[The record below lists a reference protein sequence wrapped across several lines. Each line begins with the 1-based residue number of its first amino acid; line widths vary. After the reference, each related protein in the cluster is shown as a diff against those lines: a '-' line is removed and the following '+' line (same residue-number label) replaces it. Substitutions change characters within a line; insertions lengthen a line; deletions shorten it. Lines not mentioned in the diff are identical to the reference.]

1 MDDDN
6 IESNLIAYA
15 KEFLRSYTDTVYN
28 NFPGSFELISE
39 LGMEATYFPLHE
51 RRLGE
56 DTAIAV
62 LYTSSDFYM
71 FFLADRDNIVPSLYD
86 ADSELGFSRDRTF
99 NTPADMRIM
108 QAQDALGDALGIS
121 TNSILRV
128 NRNTECVNID
138 GTDFVRHTVESM
150 VHDAQSH
157 GNSFANQAGQL
168 ADADLPDLLRESER
182 RSMQASFSERYAA
195 LVESDM
201 SPQTRGQEFEKLW
214 RDVLEFHG
222 WHPKKIRI
230 PGEEND
236 FTAIYQGLHI
246 LGEVRWFKDDEP
258 MNGGKMREFLG
269 KLDPRPQTIGLFVSH
284 SGLNDGAW
292 SVVRRAVNS
301 KTVIVFER
309 DDIESV
315 LVHHEDIGAI
325 FNRKLRDAY
334 DFIFEE
340 GQDIGG

>member
-1 MDDDN
+1 MLEDMD
-6 IESNLIAYA
+6 
-15 KEFLRSYTDTVYN
+15 
-28 NFPGSFELISE
+28 
-39 LGMEATYFPLHE
+39 
-51 RRLGE
+51 
-56 DTAIAV
+56 
-62 LYTSSDFYM
+62 SDR
-71 FFLADRDNIVPSLYD
+71 A
-86 ADSELGFSRDRTF
+86 F
-99 NTPADMRIM
+99 NSDWTQTTPAEMRIT
-108 QAQDALGDALGIS
+108 QVRDVLGIS
-121 TNSILRV
+121 TSSILRL
-128 NRNTECVNID
+128 NRDTECVNID

-150 VHDAQSH
+150 VLDARSH
-157 GNSFANQAGQL
+157 GNSSANQAGQL
-168 ADADLPDLLRESER
+168 AEADLPDLLRESEQ
-182 RSMQASFSERYAA
+182 RSRQASFSERYAA
-195 LVESDM
+195 LVESDR
-201 SPQTRGQEFEKLW
+201 SPQARGQEFEKLW

-284 SGLNDGAW
+284 SGLDDGAR

-301 KTVIVFER
+301 KTVVVLDR
-309 DDIESV
+309 ADIESV
-315 LVHHEDIGAI
+315 LVHFADIGEI

-334 DFIFEE
+334 DFLFEE

>member
-1 MDDDN
+1 MYDD
-6 IESNLIAYA
+6 IESNVIAYA
-15 KEFLRSYTDTVYN
+15 REFLRSYTDTVWV
-28 NFPGSFELISE
+28 NFPGSFEQIRE
-39 LGMEATYFPLHE
+39 LGMEATYFPLHQ

-62 LYTSSDFYM
+62 LFTSSDFYM
-71 FFLADRDNIVPSLYD
+71 FFLADRDSIMARLED
-86 ADSELGFSRDRTF
+86 ARSDPVF
-99 NTPADMRIM
+99 NSDWTQETPLEMRIM
-108 QAQDALGDALGIS
+108 QVRDVLGIS
-121 TNSILRV
+121 TSSIIRLDRNS
-128 NRNTECVNID
+128 ECVNISGTFFVVHAGQLMLRD
-138 GTDFVRHTVESM
+138 GRL
-150 VHDAQSH
+150 H
-157 GNSFANQAGQL
+157 GNSFGNRAGQW
-168 ADADLPDLLRESER
+168 AEADLPQLVSESER
-182 RSMQASFSERYAA
+182 RSRQTKLSERYAA

-269 KLDPRPQTIGLFVSH
+269 KLDPRPQTIGMFVSH
-284 SGLNDGAW
+284 SGIDNGAW

-301 KTVIVFER
+301 KTVTVFER
-309 DDIESV
+309 ADIESV
-315 LVHHEDIGAI
+315 LVHHKDIGEI

-340 GQDIGG
+340 GKEIGG